1 MLTRDISKDV
11 LCNIITDNLD
21 ILRQCIEGTIYQQ
34 WTAVVLLMQFI
45 EYLLKYKIQSA
56 GEHFRRTDEHF
67 PRIHKIKKLYCEL
80 TDDDRD
86 DIEERFSKL
95 MKVRDSENRDKGSFN
110 CIKEFARR
118 YNTAYL
124 YYWRYGILDPNF
136 ESDEEYFYLAD
147 TFTVLR
153 ALIESTDLEIDL
165 PSIANEDKWAQNLLK
180 AGVRWGYLP

>member
-1 MLTRDISKDV
+1 MPTNDIFSKDV

-56 GEHFRRTDEHF
+56 DNEF
-67 PRIHKIKKLYCEL
+67 PKTHEIKKLYRDL
-80 TDDDRD
+80 TDYDRN

-95 MKVRDSENRDKGSFN
+95 IKDRKVRDPKSFGS
-110 CIKEFARR
+110 IKEFARR
-118 YNTAYL
+118 YNKAYH
-124 YYWRYGILDPNF
+124 YSWRYGILNTNF
-136 ESDEEYFYLAD
+136 NSDEECFYLAD

-153 ALIESTDLEIDL
+153 VLIESTDLEINSL
-165 PSIANEDKWAQNLLK
+165 SIVNEDKLAEKILK
-180 AGVRWGYLP
+180 NDVRWGYVPSPL

>member
-1 MLTRDISKDV
+1 MLTKDISKDV
-11 LCNIITDNLD
+11 LRNIITDNLD

-56 GEHFRRTDEHF
+56 GKYKIQHNGRHF
-67 PRIHKIKKLYCEL
+67 PHTHEFTILYRAL

-124 YYWRYGILDPNF
+124 YYWRYGILGPNF
-136 ESDEEYFYLAD
+136 KSDEEYFYLAD

-165 PSIANEDKWAQNLLK
+165 PSIANEDKWAQSLLK
-180 AGVRWGYLP
+180 AGVR